1 MIALTRRS
9 ARALARDRGG
19 IAMIEFAL
27 VFPLFLLFMLGAV
40 ELTNFITVKL
50 RVSQLALQ
58 IADNAARIGAGSP
71 LAAKQISEADIND
84 LFTGAQLASTQLDL
98 LKNGR
103 VILSDLEPQANP
115 NTAGRYKIVWQ
126 RCFGSRTAYASSY
139 GRQGDQNLTGIGPA
153 GRQATAQDD
162 NATMFVEV
170 RYRYAPIIS
179 TSWTPVFDLR
189 EIASMAVRDR
199 RDLTRVYNN
208 ERVAAA
214 TC

>member
-9 ARALARDRGG
+9 ARRLARDRGG

-126 RCFGSRTAYASSY
+126 RCFGTRTAYASSY

>member
-9 ARALARDRGG
+9 ARTLARDRGG

-126 RCFGSRTAYASSY
+126 RCFGTRTAYASSY

>member
-1 MIALTRRS
+1 MIALTQRS

-126 RCFGSRTAYASSY
+126 RCFGTRTAYASSY

>member
-9 ARALARDRGG
+9 ARRLARDRGG

>member
-9 ARALARDRGG
+9 ARRLARDRGG

-126 RCFGSRTAYASSY
+126 RCFGTRTAYASSY
-139 GRQGDQNLTGIGPA
+139 GRQGDQNLTGIGPT

>member
-1 MIALTRRS
+1 MIALTQRS

>member
-1 MIALTRRS
+1 MIALTPRS

-126 RCFGSRTAYASSY
+126 RCFGTRTAYASSY
-139 GRQGDQNLTGIGPA
+139 GRQGDQNLTGIGPT

-179 TSWTPVFDLR
+179 TSWTPVFDMR